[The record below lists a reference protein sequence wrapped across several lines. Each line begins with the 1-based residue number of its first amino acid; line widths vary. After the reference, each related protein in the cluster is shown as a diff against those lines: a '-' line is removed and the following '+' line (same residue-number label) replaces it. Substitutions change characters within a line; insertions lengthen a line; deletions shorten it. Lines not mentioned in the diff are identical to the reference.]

1 MTHGAYIL
9 ARYST
14 DNQSEA
20 SIETQVEHCSTWCKK
35 NNLSIL
41 DIFADYAVSGMKSTR
56 PQYERM
62 MGLLRQ
68 GGADTVVIYDQ
79 SRMFRNMIAWFQF
92 REELD
97 SMGVRVVSVTQ
108 PTVGGDLNDPA
119 NFLNEGVFALF
130 NQMHV
135 LQTKQKTIAGVRHRA
150 QQGKHTGGTP
160 ALGYRVENERLV
172 VDEAE
177 AAIVRQIFKRYAAG
191 ETYGQILSAL
201 NQQGLTTKRGT
212 PFVRNSLH
220 DLLKNE
226 KYIGRAVFGGK
237 PVAKDGSRNA
247 HAERSSDCIVVAC
260 PAIVDQETWNIV
272 RKRMEGNRHVGR
284 NPEKVEQPLKG
295 KIFCGDCDSAMTLSV
310 SVGGKAK
317 ARYYYYKC
325 AAKKRG
331 LDCPSL
337 QIRKDE
343 LEQLVSDSVR
353 SQLGTPAAKDRLL
366 GILQQQRDKMHG
378 TAAPQLAK
386 IQKQIREIDR
396 QLENASS
403 AVLAGLHSETLI
415 NKVAQLE
422 VQRADLRAQ
431 AKSLNATIKGA
442 ALDVS
447 KLDAL
452 LTDLISQADEYPA
465 AIFATVLRVE
475 VYSDTIKI
483 WTIFDPEPDKKSD
496 TPEVTKHNVNTIVPI
511 PAAAMNCVEGM
522 VPHPA
527 YQSIYAKWLIVAF
540 PARRLRRR

>member
-20 SIETQVEHCSTWCKK
+20 SIETQVEHCSTWCHK

-41 DIFADYAVSGMKSTR
+41 GIFADYAVSGMKSTR

-62 MGLLRQ
+62 MGLLRH

-97 SMGVRVVSVTQ
+97 GMGVRVASVTQ
-108 PTVGGDLNDPA
+108 PTVGGDLSDPA

-135 LQTKQKTIAGVRHRA
+135 LQTKQKTLAGVRHRA
-150 QQGKHTGGTP
+150 KQGKHTGGVP

-172 VDEAE
+172 VDEPE
-177 AAIVRQIFKRYAAG
+177 AAIVRQIFQRYASG

-201 NQQGLTTKRGT
+201 NQQGLTTKRGA
-212 PFVRNSLH
+212 PFGRNSLH

-237 PVAKDGSRNA
+237 PVGKDGSRNA

-260 PAIVDQETWNIV
+260 PAIIDQETWAVV
-272 RKRMEGNRHVGR
+272 RKRMEGNKHVGR

-295 KIFCGDCDSAMTLSV
+295 KIFCGDCGSAMTLSM
-310 SVGGKAK
+310 SMGGKSK
-317 ARYYYYKC
+317 TKYYYYKC

-343 LEQLVSDSVR
+343 LEGLVADSAR
-353 SQLGTPAAKDRLL
+353 AKFATPAAKDRLL
-366 GILQQQRDKMHG
+366 GILRDQRDKTQG
-378 TAAPQLAK
+378 TAAPQLAQVK
-386 IQKQIREIDR
+386 KQIREIDR
-396 QLENASS
+396 QLENASN
-403 AVLAGLHSETLI
+403 AVLAGLHSETLMA
-415 NKVAQLE
+415 KVAQLE
-422 VQRADLRAQ
+422 ARRADLRAQ
-431 AKSLNATIKGA
+431 AKSLNSAIKGA
-442 ALDVS
+442 ELDVS
-447 KLDAL
+447 KLDTL
-452 LTDLISQADEYPA
+452 LTDLIAQADEYPA
-465 AIFATVLRVE
+465 ALFAIVLRVE

-483 WTIFDPEPDKKSD
+483 WTMLDPEPSKKSD
-496 TPEVTKHNVNTIVPI
+496 TLELTKHNVNTIVPI
-511 PAAAMNCVEGM
+511 PATVMDCVEGM

-527 YQSIYAKWLIVAF
+527 YQSIYAKWLVVAF
-540 PARRLRRR
+540 AAKRLRRK

>member
-41 DIFADYAVSGMKSTR
+41 DIFADYAVSGMKATR

-97 SMGVRVVSVTQ
+97 GMGVRVVSVTQ
-108 PTVGGDLNDPA
+108 PTVGGDLSDPA

-150 QQGKHTGGTP
+150 QQGKHTGGIP

-177 AAIVRQIFKRYAAG
+177 AAIVRQIFRRYASG

-260 PAIVDQETWNIV
+260 PAIVDQETWDVV
-272 RKRMEGNRHVGR
+272 RKRMEGNKHVGR

-295 KIFCGDCDSAMTLSV
+295 KIFCGDCGSAMTLSV
-310 SVGGKAK
+310 SVGGKTK

-331 LDCPSL
+331 LDCPSF

-343 LEQLVSDSVR
+343 LEGLVADSVR
-353 SQLGTPAAKDRLL
+353 SQLGTPEAKKRLL
-366 GILQQQRDKMHG
+366 SVLRQQRDQLQSG
-378 TAAPQLAK
+378 AEPQL
-386 IQKQIREIDR
+386 QQLRKQLKNINA
-396 QLENASS
+396 QLDNSTNAI
-403 AVLAGLHSETLI
+403 LAGLASQALI
-415 NKVAQLE
+415 DKINRLEDDKAAVEAQ
-422 VQRADLRAQ
+422 
-431 AKSLNATIKGA
+431 IKALTA
-442 ALDVS
+442 AVRQTKIDDS
-447 KLDAL
+447 KLDKL
-452 LTDLISQADEYPA
+452 LDDLIVSAADAPDVL
-465 AIFATVLRVE
+465 FSTVLRVE
-475 VYSDTIKI
+475 VYPDALKI
-483 WTIFDPEPDKKSD
+483 WTVFDPDPGSHHDG
-496 TPEVTKHNVNTIVPI
+496 PEITKHNVSTLVPV
-511 PAAAMNCVEGM
+511 PSPPEDCVEM
-522 VPHPA
+522 LVQHPA
-527 YQSIYAKWLIVAF
+527 YQQFYAKWLVVAF
-540 PARRLRRR
+540 PAKRLRRK

>member
-20 SIETQVEHCSTWCKK
+20 SIETQVEHCSTWCHK
-35 NNLSIL
+35 NNLSVL
-41 DIFADYAVSGMKSTR
+41 DIFADYAVSGMKATR

-108 PTVGGDLNDPA
+108 PTVGGDLSDPA

-150 QQGKHTGGTP
+150 QQGKHTGGVP

-172 VDEAE
+172 VDEPE
-177 AAIVRQIFKRYAAG
+177 AAIVRQIFQRYASG

-201 NQQGLTTKRGT
+201 NQQGLTTKRGA

-237 PVAKDGSRNA
+237 PVAKNGSRNA
-247 HAERSSDCIVVAC
+247 HAERSSGCIVVAC
-260 PAIVDQETWNIV
+260 PAIIDKETWDIV
-272 RKRMEGNRHVGR
+272 RKRMEGNKHVGR

-295 KIFCGDCDSAMTLSV
+295 KIFCGDCGSSMTISM
-310 SVGGKAK
+310 SMGGKAK
-317 ARYYYYKC
+317 TKYYYYKC

-343 LEQLVSDSVR
+343 LEDLVADSVR
-353 SQLGTPAAKDRLL
+353 SQLGTPEAKKRLL
-366 GILQQQRDKMHG
+366 SILRQQRDQLQSG
-378 TAAPQLAK
+378 AEPQL
-386 IQKQIREIDR
+386 QQLRKQLKNINA
-396 QLENASS
+396 QLDNSTNAI
-403 AVLAGLHSETLI
+403 LAGLTSQALI
-415 NKVAQLE
+415 DKINRLEDDKTAVEAQ
-422 VQRADLRAQ
+422 
-431 AKSLNATIKGA
+431 IKALTA
-442 ALDVS
+442 AVRQTKIDDS
-447 KLDAL
+447 KLDKL
-452 LTDLISQADEYPA
+452 LDDLIVSATDAPDVL
-465 AIFATVLRVE
+465 FSTVLRVE
-475 VYSDTIKI
+475 VYPDTLKI
-483 WTIFDPEPDKKSD
+483 WTIFDPDPGGHHDG
-496 TPEVTKHNVNTIVPI
+496 PEITKHNVSTIVPV
-511 PAAAMNCVEGM
+511 PSPPGDCVELL
-522 VPHPA
+522 VQHPA
-527 YQSIYAKWLIVAF
+527 YQQFYAKWLIVAF
-540 PARRLRRR
+540 AANRVRRR